1 MVFMRQCVVNVT
13 EIRQFWWDFVKAAL
27 FLKIIKSPFWL
38 YPSFWW
44 FKVCMECAEKY
55 CASCFKSFHQ
65 KGALKKHTTQSVD
78 QVSVIIWIIIYMQ
91 KFNPGWLAES
101 MSINPKQCR
110 VGLVVRALAFHQCGP
125 SSISA
130 LGVTCGLSLLV
141 LYSAMRGFSLSSK
154 TNIWFEFIWFV
165 KNNCK

>member
-78 QVSVIIWIIIYMQ
+78 QVSVIIWIICMQ

-141 LYSAMRGFSLSSK
+141 LYTAMRGFSLSSK
-154 TNIWFEFIWFV
+154 TNIWFEFIWFM